1 MEVHNKAAMPKE
13 KKDEYQKKEEE
24 EEKHEV
30 DGAIGQV
37 KESTSTLSSGPRPE
51 QDPDPGPD
59 QSRRGATRG
68 AAISVPGC
76 ASCRVRRGA

>member
-13 KKDEYQKKEEE
+13 KKDEYQKKE

-51 QDPDPGPD
+51 QDPDPD
-59 QSRRGATRG
+59 RSRRGATRG